1 VPTVF
6 RKIVPL
12 ILASSLLL
20 GACAPAAQPSPAAPK
35 TEAKPA
41 APAPAAPAAPAAK
54 PAESPAAKA
63 APAAP
68 AASPAAAAAAKP
80 SSKPMA
86 SPSLESIIEGAKK
99 EGKLVYA
106 DNEAP
111 ELVPALTKRFNE
123 IFGTNIEVEHFP
135 LAARAVN
142 TRVRQEIAA
151 GKLTLDVVHPS
162 SGIIATMVEDKIDV
176 LIDPINWAGVFGDKL
191 PGMSSVADRVPEPYR
206 GQTLEFQHL
215 IDAVIYNTNLISDA
229 EVPKTWDELL
239 DPKYKGKKIIVDPR
253 GSSLYKQVATR
264 GRDGTLAYAEKMI
277 AQEPLWVSQSPAI
290 AQAVAR
296 GEAPMGISSITNSVE
311 QIQAGQPVKVAKLDY
326 APGNQQLMFPIKGAP
341 HPNAALLWA
350 AFYATEGSKL
360 SAEMGVPNE
369 RGWPDLD
376 NGSAKLM
383 KETGMKLEMIT
394 DPATIIL
401 ADNLQGE
408 IGQLIER
415 AGVKAN

>member
-1 VPTVF
+1 
-6 RKIVPL
+6 L
-12 ILASSLLL
+12 LA
-20 GACAPAAQPSPAAPK
+20 ACAPAAQSPSPAAPK

-41 APAPAAPAAPAAK
+41 PAAPAAAPAAPAAK

-63 APAAP
+63 APAAAPAAP

-80 SSKPMA
+80 ASKPMA

-111 ELVPALTKRFNE
+111 ELVPALSKRFNE

-162 SGIIATMVEDKIDV
+162 SGIIANMLEDKIDV
-176 LIDPINWAGVFGDKL
+176 LIDPINWSGVFGEKL
-191 PGMSSVADRVPEPYR
+191 PGMNDVADRVPEGWR

-215 IDAVIYNTNLISDA
+215 IDAVLYNTNLISEA
-229 EVPKTWDELL
+229 EVPKTWDELA
-239 DPKYKGKKIIVDPR
+239 DPKYKGKKVIVDPR

-264 GRDGTLAYAEKMI
+264 GREGTLAYAEKII
-277 AQEPLWVSQSPAI
+277 ALDPLWVSQSPAI

-296 GEAPMGISSITNSVE
+296 GEAPMGITSITNSVE
-311 QIQAGQPVKVAKLDY
+311 QIQAGQPVKVAKLDN
-326 APGNQQLMFPIKGAP
+326 APGNQQIMFPIKGSP

-360 SAEMGVPNE
+360 SAELGVPNE
-369 RGWPDLD
+369 RGWPHLD

-401 ADNLQGE
+401 ADNLQEE
-408 IGQLIER
+408 IGKLIER